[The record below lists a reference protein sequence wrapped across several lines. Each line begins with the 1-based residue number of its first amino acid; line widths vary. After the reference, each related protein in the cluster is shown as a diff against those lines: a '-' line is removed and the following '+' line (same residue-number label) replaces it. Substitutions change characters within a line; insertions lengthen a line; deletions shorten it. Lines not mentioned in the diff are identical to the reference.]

1 MKGNPYANAKMVLAN
16 GDPLEDLRFG
26 KGRDRALSASTGEF
40 NAYDQ
45 KDLVQAISSLMS
57 AVQSGKVVPQDQVVV
72 ASAEQRSNELQERRE
87 LLAAAFADSTGKKWA
102 ALGASIA
109 NQITEQAS
117 REGFLRRTAV
127 GNTLRQGEV
136 PRVPM
141 PSHDVVAVVATSTTD
156 IGYQMVRN
164 KMYQPEEFEI
174 NANVR
179 VEQLDIDQVSGDILE
194 DAYNQGL
201 EAIMVQ
207 EDRIWKASADMS
219 VGVVNELQ
227 YIAGS
232 LTTKILGNLRQAVA
246 EHNLPVTSAI
256 ISNDYWSDIIGSADF
271 SAFFDPITKYDL
283 ALNGQLGTL
292 IGMTL
297 ITDAFRQPNQKVL
310 EKGEIYIVAAPEN
323 HAAYTDRGGVRS
335 SPTTGAD
342 SGNTSRGWLLS
353 EPFSFVLANAR
364 SVAKGQRV

>member
-1 MKGNPYANAKMVLAN
+1 MKGNPYNGATMVLAN
-16 GDPLEDLRFG
+16 GDPIEELRFG
-26 KGRDRALSASTGEF
+26 SGRERALSASTGEF
-40 NAYDQ
+40 NASDN
-45 KDLVQAISSLMS
+45 KDLVQAISNLMS
-57 AVQSGKVVPQDQVVV
+57 AVASGQVVPQNQAVA
-72 ASAEQRSNELQERRE
+72 ASAQERARE
-87 LLAAAFADSTGKKWA
+87 VEARREVLAAARADSTGDTWA
-102 ALGASIA
+102 ALGATIA
-109 NQITEQAS
+109 NRITEQS
-117 REGFLRRTAV
+117 NREGFLRRVSV
-127 GNTLRQGEV
+127 GNTLKQGEV

-141 PSHDVVAVVATSTTD
+141 PSHDAVAVVATSTSD
-156 IGYQMVRN
+156 VGYQMVRN
-164 KMYQPEEFEI
+164 KMFQPEEFEI

-207 EDRIWKASADMS
+207 EDRLWKHSADMT

-256 ISNDYWSDIIGSADF
+256 ISNDYWSDIIGSSDF

-283 ALNGQLGTL
+283 AMNGQLGTL
-292 IGMTL
+292 VGMEL

-310 EKGEIYIVAAPEN
+310 NKGEIYIVAAPDN

-335 SPTTGAD
+335 TPTTGAD
-342 SGNTSRGWLLS
+342 SGNTSRGWLMS